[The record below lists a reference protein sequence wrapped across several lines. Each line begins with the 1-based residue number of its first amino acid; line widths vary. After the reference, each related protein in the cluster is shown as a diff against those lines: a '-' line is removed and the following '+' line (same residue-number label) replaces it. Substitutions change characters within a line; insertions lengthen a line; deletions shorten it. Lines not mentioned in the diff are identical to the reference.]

1 MTLPAPDVGVADTPL
16 EFGWNAGAGRY
27 VDLQTGRFVSR
38 EFVQAAL
45 EARFGEARA
54 TVQAYTEVLIA
65 GETDIAGW
73 QEAVMVELR
82 RAHTQAAALGRG
94 GWAQM
99 TPADWGRTGSTLKQ
113 EYQFLAD
120 FAAEINTL
128 SEAQI
133 RARINQYADHL
144 QQSFWAGMT
153 SAQGEAGLTE
163 ERRVLTPAE
172 HCDDCRAYAEMG
184 WQPLGSLPEPGVGSV
199 CGAKCRCEKEY
210 R

>member
-1 MTLPAPDVGVADTPL
+1 MTLPAPDVADTPL
-16 EFGWNAGAGRY
+16 EFGWNVGAGRY
-27 VDLQTGRFVSR
+27 VDLGTGRFVSR
-38 EFVQAAL
+38 DFVQRAL

-94 GWAQM
+94 GWMQM
-99 TPADWGRTGSTLKQ
+99 TPSDWGQVGSTLKQ
-113 EYQFLAD
+113 EYGWLAD
-120 FAAEINTL
+120 FAAEIDTL

-144 QQSFWAGMT
+144 QQSFWAGVT
-153 SAQGEAGLTE
+153 SAQGEAGFTE
-163 ERRVLTPAE
+163 ERRVTTPAE
-172 HCDDCRAYAEMG
+172 HCADCLNYESLG

-199 CGAKCRCEKEY
+199 CGSNCHCVKEY